1 MSDLGGFSL
10 FELFRGEAEMHA
22 AALSEGLVR
31 LEGSSDPAAVE
42 PLMRAAHSIKGAAR
56 VIGLD
61 IAVRLAH
68 AMEDVLVAM
77 QKGREAIAPA
87 RIDLLLQG
95 ADLLASLAREEE
107 AGVPAWSAAN
117 TTAIDGL
124 VEGLRAPPASGAVHS
139 TGGAGSSTGGGGSDK
154 RLRDSLTDTAA
165 PTPAGIA
172 ASSAARTSEGACQAT
187 PPLPGSASSDPSAA
201 VASEGS
207 GDSERQGD
215 RLANP
220 VAARSDASS
229 PDVEMS
235 ETAALP
241 VGSDAAA
248 AGAIA
253 EENRRSADIALRAA
267 PSDRTAPAPAPAP
280 TPAPAAPASRST
292 SVRVSAERLDRL
304 LQLAGETMLE
314 SRRLGGLRG
323 EALELKRALFR
334 IEDEL
339 ERVRAEAR
347 RGGLDSTAI
356 PETRALVESLR
367 GRVMSHLLSVE
378 EAIRRGEETST
389 QLYHEVLGSRM
400 RPFGDAVGALPRTVR
415 DLSRALGKEARIE
428 ISGESVPVDRDVL
441 ARLDAPLN
449 HLLRNALDHGVE
461 TPDARRDAGK
471 PAQAVL
477 RVEARHHAGM
487 LRIRVSD
494 DGRGIDLDALRA
506 RIVRKALAND
516 AMAAALD
523 RQELL
528 EFLFLPGFSTAS
540 EVTEYSGRGVGLDV
554 VQSTARELGG
564 VARIESEL
572 GRGTAFELE
581 LPITLSVVRALLV
594 EVAGETLAFPLAR
607 IERVV
612 RPNAAEIRAVEG
624 RMQFILEGDSV
635 GIVDAARVLAL
646 ADTRRSSAR
655 ETVVILASGDARYGF
670 AVDGLAGEED
680 LVVRALDPRLGKVPH
695 LSAAAVRESG
705 DPVLIVDTEDIL
717 QSVRMALGEGRLRGA
732 RPAIAAESRRARRAL
747 VVDDSATVRE
757 VERQLLVRMGFEVE
771 TAVDGMDGWHALRD
785 GAFDLV
791 VSDIDMPR
799 MNGIEFVRTLRAD
812 ARFATLPVIVVS
824 YKDREEDRLAGLD
837 AGATAYLTKGAFQ
850 DSTFAD
856 TVRDLVGTDD
866 GWTTP
871 GGATR

>member
-1 MSDLGGFSL
+1 
-10 FELFRGEAEMHA
+10 
-22 AALSEGLVR
+22 
-31 LEGSSDPAAVE
+31 
-42 PLMRAAHSIKGAAR
+42 
-56 VIGLD
+56 
-61 IAVRLAH
+61 
-68 AMEDVLVAM
+68 
-77 QKGREAIAPA
+77 
-87 RIDLLLQG
+87 
-95 ADLLASLAREEE
+95 
-107 AGVPAWSAAN
+107 
-117 TTAIDGL
+117 
-124 VEGLRAPPASGAVHS
+124 
-139 TGGAGSSTGGGGSDK
+139 
-154 RLRDSLTDTAA
+154 
-165 PTPAGIA
+165 
-172 ASSAARTSEGACQAT
+172 
-187 PPLPGSASSDPSAA
+187 
-201 VASEGS
+201 
-207 GDSERQGD
+207 
-215 RLANP
+215 
-220 VAARSDASS
+220 
-229 PDVEMS
+229 
-235 ETAALP
+235 
-241 VGSDAAA
+241 
-248 AGAIA
+248 
-253 EENRRSADIALRAA
+253 
-267 PSDRTAPAPAPAP
+267 
-280 TPAPAAPASRST
+280 
-292 SVRVSAERLDRL
+292 VRVSAERLDRL

-323 EALELKRALFR
+323 EALELKRALLR

-347 RGGLDSTAI
+347 RGGLESPAI

-367 GRVMSHLLSVE
+367 GRVMTHLLSVE

-415 DLSRALGKEARIE
+415 DLCRALGKEARLE

-461 TPDARRDAGK
+461 TPEARRAAGK

-540 EVTEYSGRGVGLDV
+540 EITEYSGRGVGLDV

-564 VARIESEL
+564 VARIESEF

-612 RPNAAEIRAVEG
+612 RPAATDIRAVEG

-646 ADTRRSSAR
+646 ADARRPSTH

-732 RPAIAAESRRARRAL
+732 RPAIAAEARRSRRAL

-812 ARFATLPVIVVS
+812 ARFATIPVIVVS
-824 YKDREEDRLAGLD
+824 YKDREEDRLAGLE

-850 DSTFAD
+850 DSTFTD
-856 TVRDLVGTDD
+856 TVRDLVGLEDA
-866 GWTTP
+866 GAAA
-871 GGATR
+871 GGVSR

>member
-10 FELFRGEAEMHA
+10 FELFRGEAESHA
-22 AALSEGLVR
+22 GALSEGLVR
-31 LEGSSDPAAVE
+31 LEGSSDSSEVE

-61 IAVRLAH
+61 VAVRLAH

-77 QKGREAIAPA
+77 QKGREPVVPA
-87 RIDLLLQG
+87 RIDQLLRG

-107 AGVPAWSAAN
+107 AAVPGWTASNGA
-117 TTAIDGL
+117 AIDAL
-124 VEGLRAPPASGAVHS
+124 VESLRAPATSAPPASGAEPRRE
-139 TGGAGSSTGGGGSDK
+139 GDPAAGMQD
-154 RLRDSLTDTAA
+154 
-165 PTPAGIA
+165 
-172 ASSAARTSEGACQAT
+172 QAMNT
-187 PPLPGSASSDPSAA
+187 PPADEDPARA
-201 VASEGS
+201 VA
-207 GDSERQGD
+207 D
-215 RLANP
+215 
-220 VAARSDASS
+220 
-229 PDVEMS
+229 
-235 ETAALP
+235 
-241 VGSDAAA
+241 
-248 AGAIA
+248 
-253 EENRRSADIALRAA
+253 ENRRSADIARRAGDDLVSA
-267 PSDRTAPAPAPAP
+267 PREPVPARPASA
-280 TPAPAAPASRST
+280 AAAPARGS

-323 EALELKRALFR
+323 EALDLKRSLLR

-339 ERVRAEAR
+339 ERLRGEAR
-347 RGGLDSTAI
+347 RAGLDSTAI
-356 PETRALVESLR
+356 PGARALVESMR
-367 GRVMSHLLSVE
+367 ERVATHLLSVE

-415 DLSRALGKEARIE
+415 DLCRALGKEARLE
-428 ISGESVPVDRDVL
+428 IAGESVPVDRDVL

-461 TPDARRDAGK
+461 TPEARMAAGK
-471 PAQAVL
+471 PAQATL

-494 DGRGIDLDALRA
+494 DGRGIDLESLRA
-506 RIVRKALAND
+506 RIVRKALASD
-516 AMAAALD
+516 AMAADLD

-528 EFLFLPGFSTAS
+528 EFLFLPGFSTAA

-564 VARIESEL
+564 VARIESEA

-612 RPNAAEIRAVEG
+612 RPDASEVRAVEG
-624 RMQFILEGDSV
+624 RMQFVLEGESV
-635 GIVDAARVLAL
+635 GIVDAARVLGL
-646 ADTRRSSAR
+646 AEARRPAAR
-655 ETVVILASGDARYGF
+655 ETVVVLSSGDARYGF
-670 AVDGLAGEED
+670 AVDGFAGEED

-705 DPVLIVDTEDIL
+705 DPVLIVDTEDVL
-717 QSVRMALGEGRLRGA
+717 QSVRMSLSEGRLRGA
-732 RPAIAAESRRARRAL
+732 RPAIAASGARARRAL

-771 TAVDGMDGWHALRD
+771 TAVDGMDGWHALRE
-785 GAFDLV
+785 GSFDLV

-812 ARFATLPVIVVS
+812 PRFATLPVVVVS
-824 YKDREEDRLAGLD
+824 YKDREEDRLAGLE

-856 TVRDLVGTDD
+856 TVRDLVGADAR
-866 GWTTP
+866 P
-871 GGATR
+871 AGGAP